1 MGKSAEIIKRLQA
14 EKLILL
20 MGAPGTG
27 KTRILNQIAEVFET
41 GGVGAASPVF
51 DPSANV
57 PIPAVPQVGTLGSL
71 PMLQRQNRKV
81 FRMTL
86 HQNSHYRD
94 FVSGIVPKTDGTS
107 GFTVS
112 AGKLY
117 EANEFAKQ
125 PNSAALLIIDEINRG
140 PVIEVF
146 GASIAAIEADKRLDE
161 NNQILPTTCSFDIL
175 NPALNPEKIEY
186 QLSPHLYIL
195 AAMNQADVS
204 VAPIDIAFLRR
215 WGQVRLTPDYSK
227 LRSCLNVPDNTPI
240 PDTDDNTPVSLYA
253 TAAKALERINDKIV
267 AGRGEAYQLGHGILL
282 SKVPVP
288 STYDTACEYLLKC
301 WHSIYGHI
309 EELFFGDVN
318 AIAYIVNADQPGSPY
333 RVATRTFAGT
343 SRPVLLSSELTK
355 DRVFSLYKSLTIMPS
370 E

>member
-1 MGKSAEIIKRLQA
+1 MEKFEVIIKRLQA

-27 KTRILNQIAEVFET
+27 KTRILNQIAEIFEN
-41 GGVGAASPVF
+41 GQVSAAPPVY
-51 DPSANV
+51 DPSASV
-57 PIPAVPQVGTLGSL
+57 PIPASPMATTLGVL

-107 GFTVS
+107 GFRVS
-112 AGKLY
+112 KGKLY
-117 EANEFAKQ
+117 EANEFAKS
-125 PNSAALLIIDEINRG
+125 PDSSALLIIDEINRG

-161 NNQILPTTCSFDIL
+161 NNVPLPTTCSFSIL
-175 NPALNPEKIEY
+175 NPNPGPENIDY

-215 WGQVRLTPDYSK
+215 WGRVPLTPDYSVLLK
-227 LRSCLNVPDNTPI
+227 CLGVPDGTAI
-240 PDTDDNTPVSLYA
+240 PDQEDHNTVSLYA
-253 TAAKALERINDKIV
+253 MAAKALETINNKII
-267 AGRGEAYQLGHGILL
+267 AGRGDAYQLGHGILL
-282 SKVPVP
+282 SKNPVP
-288 STYDTACEYLLKC
+288 NTYDDACEYLLKC

-309 EELFFGDVN
+309 EELFFGDVSS
-318 AIAYIVNADQPGSPY
+318 IAFMVNADQVGSPY
-333 RVATRTFAGT
+333 KTAIRSFAGT
-343 SRPVLLSSELTK
+343 SRTVLLEPKLTK
-355 DRVFSLYKSLTIMPS
+355 DEVFLLYKSLTIMPQ

>member
-1 MGKSAEIIKRLQA
+1 MVESTAIIKRLQD

-27 KTRILNQIAEVFET
+27 KTRILNQIAEIFEN
-41 GGVGAASPVF
+41 GGVGPASPVHI
-51 DPSANV
+51 PSASV
-57 PIPAVPQVGTLGSL
+57 PIPARPQPGTLGGVPI
-71 PMLQRQNRKV
+71 PMLLRQHRKV

-94 FVSGIVPKTDGTS
+94 FVSGIVPKTDGST

-112 AGKLY
+112 RGRLY

-146 GASIAAIEADKRLDE
+146 GASIAAIEADKRLGD
-161 NNQILPTTCSFDIL
+161 NNQSLPTTCSFSIL
-175 NPALNPEKIEY
+175 NPNLSPASIDY

-215 WGQVRLTPDYSK
+215 WGQVRLAPDYSL
-227 LRSCLNVPDNTPI
+227 LRSCFNISDSTPI
-240 PDTDDNTPVSLYA
+240 PDVEDHNPASLYA
-253 TAAKALERINDKIV
+253 AAAKSLEVINGKII
-267 AGRGEAYQLGHGILL
+267 AGRGEAYQLGHGIFL
-282 SKVPVP
+282 SRNPVP
-288 STYDTACEYLLKC
+288 NTYDDACGYLLKC

-318 AIAYIVNADQPGSPY
+318 AIAYIVNADQEGSPY
-333 RVATRTFAGT
+333 ATAIRTFAGT
-343 SRPVLLSSELTK
+343 SRTVLLSPELTK
-355 DRVFSLYKSLTIMPS
+355 DKVFSLYKSLTI
-370 E
+370 EV